1 MNSKLLIS
9 IFPLNGVILYPGTSL
24 PLNIFEPKYIDMI
37 DYALK
42 KDRFIGMIQAKENG
56 NLYDIGCLGKISSF
70 DEVDDGK
77 YMVNLVGKNFFT
89 VSKEIRSKKKFRIVE
104 ASINTNYTNIEKK
117 FNINEFKKDILI
129 EKYVSLI
136 SAQRSNFDIN
146 LIEKIEPIMLIKF
159 IAMSFPFSTTD
170 KQFLLETYDLNE
182 LAEKII
188 NLFDFYLQEETNNK
202 SLN

>member
-159 IAMSFPFSTTD
+159 IAMSFPFSTID

-202 SLN
+202 SIN